1 MSKFILQC
9 QGVSK
14 SFTDGECQINIL
26 NSINLDLCRG
36 QTLAIMGASGSGK
49 STLLQIM
56 GGLDQPD
63 SGEVILA
70 GQSMMKLSPN
80 MISAL
85 RNRALGFVFQFHH
98 LLVEFTAL
106 ENVMIPLLIAR
117 QAPYQARRQATSIL
131 KKVGLGS
138 RLDHRP
144 ASLSGGERQRVAI
157 ARALVNQPECILM
170 DEPTGNLDVH
180 TATQVMTLFQQL
192 NHDLGTAMVVVTHDL
207 ALAQSMQHQ
216 LDMQDGSLNQP

>member
-1 MSKFILQC
+1 MSKFVLQC

-14 SFTDGECQINIL
+14 SFADGERQINIL

-63 SGEVILA
+63 AGEVILA

-85 RNRALGFVFQFHH
+85 RNRALGFVFQSHH

-117 QAPYQARRQATSIL
+117 QAPDQARRQSISIL
-131 KKVGLGS
+131 KQVGLGA

-180 TATQVMTLFQQL
+180 TATQIMALFQQL
-192 NHDLGTAMVVVTHDL
+192 NQALGTAMVVVTHDL
-207 ALAQSMQHQ
+207 ALAQSMQQQ
-216 LDMQDGSLNQP
+216 LNMQDGSLN